1 MTMVCFLETRRLEV
15 LAMKKLAV
23 VSVLMILVCALVSAQ
38 AVTENPVQKAEN
50 VQFTDSCGRT
60 VEIPADVTKVAVSGN
75 VATIFMASIAPEYMC
90 NVNSTPTAA
99 QLEYL
104 PAVLATLPATGQLY
118 GGKAT
123 INYEEL
129 IATGAQVMIDMGDY
143 KKGIAEDLDALQAQ
157 IGIPCIFLEA
167 DLPHMADAFRSLG
180 TILSEKAERAD
191 ELAFLVDR
199 TLIVAEVNKDSIPQ
213 EERLSVMF
221 TSGSDGLGTNAKGSS
236 QAQVIEIVGAEN
248 AIVVDKVS
256 SKGGGNIVS
265 LEQVYKADPDVIIFS
280 PDSIYSTVASD
291 PAWKELRAIK
301 EGRYYEVPGLPY
313 NWMSMP
319 PSLNMILGIW
329 WLGNVLY
336 PQYYDYD
343 MISMTQDFYKVLW
356 NCELSA
362 EQAKG
367 LLGIN

>member
-1 MTMVCFLETRRLEV
+1 
-15 LAMKKLAV
+15 MKKV
-23 VSVLMILVCALVSAQ
+23 VLVSILMILVCAFVSAQ
-38 AVTENPVQKAEN
+38 AVTEKPVQKAET

-75 VATIFMASIAPEYMC
+75 VATLFMTSIAPEYMC
-90 NVNSTPTAA
+90 NVNSTPSKS
-99 QLEYL
+99 QMEYL
-104 PAVLATLPATGQLY
+104 PAVLAGLPATGQLY
-118 GGKAT
+118 GGKSS

-129 IATGAQVMIDMGDY
+129 IATGAQVVIDMGDY

-157 IGIPCIFLEA
+157 IGIPCIFLQA
-167 DLPHMADAFRSLG
+167 DLEHMSEAFRSLG
-180 TILSEKAERAD
+180 IILADKEERAEELAILIDLTMILSE
-191 ELAFLVDR
+191 
-199 TLIVAEVNKDSIPQ
+199 VNRETIPE

-280 PDSIYSTVASD
+280 PESIYSTVASD

-301 EGRYYEVPGLPY
+301 EGRYYEIPGLPY

-329 WLGNVLY
+329 WLGNILY
-336 PQYYDYD
+336 PQYYNYD
-343 MISMTQDFYKVLW
+343 MVSVAQDFYKVLW

-362 EQAKG
+362 DQAKS
-367 LLGIN
+367 LLGIK

>member
-1 MTMVCFLETRRLEV
+1 
-15 LAMKKLAV
+15 MKKIVL
-23 VSVLMILVCALVSAQ
+23 VSVFLILVCAVVSAHP
-38 AVTENPVQKAEN
+38 VTEKPVQKAEM
-50 VQFTDSCGRT
+50 VKFTDSCGRT
-60 VEIPADVTKVAVSGN
+60 VELPAEVTKVAVSGN

-104 PAVLATLPATGQLY
+104 PSVLGTLPATGQLY
-118 GGKAT
+118 GGKSS

-129 IATGAQVMIDMGDY
+129 IATGAQVLIDMGDY

-167 DLPHMADAFRSLG
+167 DLPHMSEAFRSLG
-180 TILSEKAERAD
+180 TILSGKEERAE
-191 ELAFLVDR
+191 ELAFLVDL
-199 TLIVAEVNKDSIPQ
+199 TLITAEVNNETIKD
-213 EERLSVMF
+213 EEKLTVMF
-221 TSGSDGLGTNAKGSS
+221 TSASDGLGTNAKGSS

-301 EGRYYEVPGLPY
+301 EGRYYEIPGLPY
-313 NWMSMP
+313 NWMSNP

-329 WLGNVLY
+329 WLGNILY
-336 PQYYDYD
+336 PQYYSYD
-343 MISMTQDFYKVLW
+343 MVSVAQDFYKVLW
-356 NCELSA
+356 NYELTA
-362 EQAKG
+362 EQAKS
-367 LLGIN
+367 LLGVK

>member
-1 MTMVCFLETRRLEV
+1 MKRFLSVFAL
-15 LAMKKLAV
+15 LILV
-23 VSVLMILVCALVSAQ
+23 VSFVFAQ
-38 AVTENPVQKAEN
+38 AIEEEKVEPKEFIE
-50 VQFTDSCGRT
+50 FTDSCGRT
-60 VEIPADVTKVAVSGN
+60 VEIPADITKVAVSGN
-75 VATIFMASIAPEYMC
+75 VATLFMTSIAPEYMC
-90 NVNSTPTAA
+90 NINSAPTAA

-104 PAVLATLPATGQLY
+104 PSVLAQLPVTGQLY
-118 GGKAT
+118 GGKSN

-129 IATGAQVMIDMGDY
+129 IATGAQIVIDMGDY
-143 KKGIAEDLDALQAQ
+143 KSSIAADLDALQAQ

-167 DLPHMADAFRSLG
+167 DLQHMSEAFRSLG
-180 TILSEKAERAD
+180 TILADKEERAE
-191 ELAFLVDR
+191 ELAFLIDL
-199 TLIVAEVNKDSIPQ
+199 TLIVAEVNKESIP
-213 EERLSVMF
+213 EEEKLSVMF
-221 TSGSDGLGTNAKGSS
+221 TSASDGLGTNAKGSS
-236 QAQVIEIVGAEN
+236 QAQVVEIVGANN

-265 LEQVYKADPDVIIFS
+265 LEQVYNADPDVILFA

-336 PQYYDYD
+336 PQYYNYD
-343 MISMTQDFYKVLW
+343 MVSITQEFFNILW
-356 NCELSA
+356 KCNLSE
-362 EQAKG
+362 EQAKNI
-367 LLGIN
+367 LGIK